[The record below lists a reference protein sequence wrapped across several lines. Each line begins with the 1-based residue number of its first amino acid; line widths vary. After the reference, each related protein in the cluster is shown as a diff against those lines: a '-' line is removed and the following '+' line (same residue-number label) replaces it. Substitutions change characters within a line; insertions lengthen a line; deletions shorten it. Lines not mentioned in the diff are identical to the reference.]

1 MRFYNCNII
10 DVDFEFAICYNERAK
25 LNLKELIIMVK
36 QDQKVSLKIGHE
48 LLEKLE
54 QLAVKNDRTLSSMIR
69 IILKEYIERGESYD
83 D

>member
-1 MRFYNCNII
+1 
-10 DVDFEFAICYNERAK
+10 
-25 LNLKELIIMVK
+25 MVK

-69 IILKEYIERGESYD
+69 IILKEYIEKLEAANE
-83 D
+83 